1 MTRQQINALILLA
14 WIIAATAIM
23 YTRHDWRGT
32 PSPNTFQR
40 IDRLTGEVVQIR
52 SNWLTTSE
60 NAKK

>member
-40 IDRLTGEVVQIR
+40 IDRLTGEVVQIK
-52 SNWLTTSE
+52 SAWLATGG
-60 NAKK
+60 NP

>member
-40 IDRLTGEVVQIR
+40 IDRLTGDVVQIK
-52 SNWLTTSE
+52 SAWLATGE
-60 NAKK
+60 NP

>member
-23 YTRHDWRGT
+23 YARHDWRGT

-40 IDRLTGEVVQIR
+40 IDRLTGEVVQIK
-52 SNWLTTSE
+52 SAWLKSSE
-60 NAKK
+60 TP

>member
-40 IDRLTGEVVQIR
+40 IDRLTGEVVQIK
-52 SNWLTTSE
+52 SAWLATGA
-60 NAKK
+60 NP

>member
-40 IDRLTGEVVQIR
+40 IDRLTGEVVQIK
-52 SNWLTTSE
+52 SAWLQTGETP
-60 NAKK
+60 

>member
-40 IDRLTGEVVQIR
+40 IDRLTGEVVQIK
-52 SNWLTTSE
+52 SAWLQSSE
-60 NAKK
+60 TP